1 MEFGTGFIFLCICV
15 VIFVFLTPTI
25 IHRTKNSAKIFPAA
39 FSNKV
44 VKIPPEKLS
53 KKEKAC
59 L

>member
-1 MEFGTGFIFLCICV
+1 MEFGTGFILLCICV
-15 VIFVFLTPTI
+15 VIFVFLTPII
-25 IHRTKNSAKIFPAA
+25 IHRTKNLAKTLPGA

-44 VKIPPEKLS
+44 VKISPEKLS